1 MKSIAEYTFEDIML
15 KLPIYKSI
23 SVDLTWGDEKS
34 REYNN
39 GYENEYYTETS
50 NEFQQLVNFITS
62 HTHNVIHGKC
72 PKCNKSTYFHV
83 GSGRE
88 LSKKLLSGIVRRY
101 CDSQID
107 AECYIPEL
115 EEAMDSLC
123 QELTS
128 FQNALFF
135 DKHFSCPECKKIYKA
150 SFTLDYQKE
159 KNRILLIKVGQYP
172 HLSLISSN
180 DTQEYDKIL
189 EKFDAK
195 EDYKKAIRNHTN
207 GDTIGAYVYLRRVIE
222 KYINHTFKINKDKL
236 SISETDFLKK
246 KTIDKIS
253 ELNNFVPQ
261 PLVDNREIYSIVSLG
276 IHELDEEECN
286 EYYPYLKDIIEYV
299 LSAELYKKK
308 ATKIT
313 SNFQKILREQKAG
326 KNTISTT

>member
-1 MKSIAEYTFEDIML
+1 MKNISEYTFEDIML
-15 KLPIYKSI
+15 KLPIYNSI
-23 SVDLTWGDEKS
+23 SIDITWGEEKS
-34 REYNN
+34 REYND

-50 NEFQQLVNFITS
+50 KEFQQLIYFITS
-62 HTHNVIHGKC
+62 RTHNIIYGRC
-72 PKCNKSTYFHV
+72 PKCNKNTYFQV
-83 GSGRE
+83 GTGPE
-88 LSKKLLSGIVRRY
+88 LSKKLLSGIIRSY

-128 FQNALFF
+128 FHNALFF
-135 DKHFSCPECKKIYKA
+135 DKHFSCPEFKKIYKA

-159 KNRILLIKVGQYP
+159 KNRIVLIKIGQYP
-172 HLSLISSN
+172 HLSLISSS

-222 KYINHTFKINKDKL
+222 KYINYTFKTNKNEL
-236 SISETDFLKK
+236 GISENDFLRK

-253 ELNNFVPQ
+253 ELKDFVPQ
-261 PLVDNREIYSIVSLG
+261 MLIDNREIYSIVSLG
-276 IHELDEEECN
+276 IHELKEEECN

-299 LSAELYKKK
+299 LSTELSKKN
-308 ATKIT
+308 AQKIT
-313 SNFQKILREQKAG
+313 SNFQKILRKQKTR
-326 KNTISTT
+326 K